1 VKLAISVL
9 IFVAMLVV
17 CASYALAQTPVDPS
31 GHWEG
36 TVTAPFGEVA
46 IEVDLRRNERGQ
58 LTGTF
63 TQPGQNLTGLP
74 FGQVVLDG
82 RLLTLKL
89 TGGTQLTG
97 TLFSDGKSYSGD
109 FSIPQ
114 GTAPFTMART
124 GDARV
129 AAPVTSPAVGR
140 DIEGHWAGTLDVNG
154 RQLRLVLTVANQP
167 DGTAISKVLSL
178 DEGGIEVPVI
188 VAQQN
193 RDVTMRV
200 PMNGATF
207 AAALAADGTALAG
220 TYALQD
226 VSFPLTLRREK

>member
-1 VKLAISVL
+1 MKLAISVL
-9 IFVAMLVV
+9 VFAALLVV

-46 IEVDLRRNERGQ
+46 IEVDLRRNEQGQ

-82 RLLTLKL
+82 RLLTLKFADIRI
-89 TGGTQLTG
+89 TG
-97 TLFSDGKSYSGD
+97 TLFSDGTSYSGD

-129 AAPVTSPAVGR
+129 AAPLTGQVVGR
-140 DIEGHWAGTLDVNG
+140 ELEGRWAGTLDVNG
-154 RQLRLVLTVANQP
+154 RQLRLELTVTNRP

-178 DEGGIEVPVI
+178 DEGGIELPVI
-188 VAQQN
+188 VAQQQ

-207 AAALAADGTALAG
+207 AAALTADGTELAG
-220 TYALQD
+220 TYTLQGA
-226 VSFPLTLRREK
+226 SLPLTLRREK